1 MPFLE
6 AQGVRKE
13 FAQPGQSVAALRGVS
28 LAIERGEFVAVTGES
43 GSGKTTLLSLLAGL
57 DRPTQG
63 VVRFRDDALDSAPA
77 GRLARLRRE
86 HMGFVFQDFRLI
98 RHLTV
103 LDNVRLPVVFD
114 AADSL
119 ADDALRLIDRVNM
132 SHRLRQRPDS
142 LSRGE
147 MQRVA
152 LARALVNR
160 PEVLF
165 ADEPT
170 ANLDR
175 RNGNII
181 WDLLRE
187 LHDSDGLTIVVATHS
202 HDTARDARRILRL
215 DDGNLVSDEKL

>member
-13 FAQPGQSVAALRGVS
+13 FAQPGQSVVALRGVS
-28 LAIERGEFVAVTGES
+28 LAIERGEFVVVTGES
-43 GSGKTTLLSLLAGL
+43 GSGKTTLLSLLAAL

-63 VVRFRDDALDSAPA
+63 VVRFRDVALDSAPA

-103 LDNVRLPVVFD
+103 LDNVHLPVVFG

-181 WDLLRE
+181 WDLLGE

-202 HDTARDARRILRL
+202 HDTARDFRRILRL

>member
-13 FAQPGQSVAALRGVS
+13 FAQPGQSVVALRGVS
-28 LAIERGEFVAVTGES
+28 LAIERGEFVVVTGES
-43 GSGKTTLLSLLAGL
+43 GSGKTTLLSLLAAL

-63 VVRFRDDALDSAPA
+63 VVRFRDVALDSAPA
-77 GRLARLRRE
+77 GQLARLRRE

-103 LDNVRLPVVFD
+103 LDNVHLPVVFG
-114 AADSL
+114 AADPL

-181 WDLLRE
+181 WDLLGE

-202 HDTARDARRILRL
+202 HDTARDFRRILRL

>member
-6 AQGVRKE
+6 AQGLCKE
-13 FAQPGQSVAALRGVS
+13 FAEAGQTVAALRGVS
-28 LAIERGEFVAVTGES
+28 LAIERGEFVVVTGES

-57 DRPTQG
+57 DRPTRG
-63 VVRFRDDALDSAPA
+63 VVRFRDDALDSASA

-86 HMGFVFQDFRLI
+86 YMGFVFQDFRLI
-98 RHLTV
+98 RHLNV
-103 LDNVRLPVVFD
+103 LDNVRLPVIFG
-114 AADSL
+114 ASDSH
-119 ADDALRLIDRVNM
+119 ADDALRLIERVNM

-160 PEVLF
+160 PEIVF

-175 RNGNII
+175 RNGNMI
-181 WDLLRE
+181 WDLLLQ

-202 HDTARDARRILRL
+202 HDAVRDAGRVLRL
-215 DDGNLVSDEKL
+215 DDGKLV

>member
-6 AQGVRKE
+6 ARDLWKE
-13 FAQPGQSVAALRGVS
+13 FSQPGESVVALRGASFAV
-28 LAIERGEFVAVTGES
+28 EQGEFVVVTGES

-57 DRPTQG
+57 DAPTRG
-63 VVRFRDDALDSAPA
+63 VACFRDRTLDGAAP
-77 GRLARLRRE
+77 GRLARLRRD

-103 LDNVRLPVVFD
+103 LDNVRLPLMFGKGR
-114 AADSL
+114 SR
-119 ADDALRLIDRVNM
+119 ADDVPRLIDRVNM
-132 SHRLRQRPDS
+132 SHRLRHRPDA

-175 RNGNII
+175 RNGEAI
-181 WDLLRE
+181 WSLLRE
-187 LHDSDGLTIVVATHS
+187 LHEIDGLTVVVATHNVES
-202 HDTARDARRILRL
+202 AGATARVLRL
-215 DDGNLVSDEKL
+215 DDGSLVPDGC

>member
-13 FAQPGQSVAALRGVS
+13 FAQPGQSVVALRGVS
-28 LAIERGEFVAVTGES
+28 LAIERGEFVVVTGES

-103 LDNVRLPVVFD
+103 LDNVRLPVVFG
-114 AADSL
+114 AANSL

-181 WDLLRE
+181 WDLLGE

-202 HDTARDARRILRL
+202 HDTARDFRRILRL

>member
-1 MPFLE
+1 M
-6 AQGVRKE
+6 
-13 FAQPGQSVAALRGVS
+13 
-28 LAIERGEFVAVTGES
+28 
-43 GSGKTTLLSLLAGL
+43 
-57 DRPTQG
+57 
-63 VVRFRDDALDSAPA
+63 
-77 GRLARLRRE
+77 
-86 HMGFVFQDFRLI
+86 I

-103 LDNVRLPVVFD
+103 LDNVRLPVVFG

-202 HDTARDARRILRL
+202 HDTARDAGTRL
-215 DDGNLVSDEKL
+215 ATR